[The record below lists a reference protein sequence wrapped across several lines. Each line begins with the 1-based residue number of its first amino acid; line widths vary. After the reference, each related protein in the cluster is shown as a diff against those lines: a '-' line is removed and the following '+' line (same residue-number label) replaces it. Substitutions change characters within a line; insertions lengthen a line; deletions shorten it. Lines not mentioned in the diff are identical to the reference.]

1 MLRGAG
7 KVVVGREQREVVT
20 QAQLR
25 DRGVDGADL
34 HARAAATVA
43 QFATPTILLERLG
56 AGVRR
61 RLTS

>member
-25 DRGVDGADL
+25 DQGVDGADL
-34 HARAAATVA
+34 HAPAAATVA
-43 QFATPTILLERLG
+43 QFGGVHVILPVG
-56 AGVRR
+56 AD
-61 RLTS
+61 